1 MIAIETK
8 GGAMKIKEIVPRV
21 LSWEIEG
28 GFRNPVMT
36 WTHKNVVLVFVICDD
51 GTVGVGECWAS
62 GADPRAL
69 VATLEDDVA
78 PRLIGADPLAI
89 GTAWEGTNK
98 LAHISARHGILR
110 AAIAGIDIALWD
122 IMGKA
127 AGLPVWKL
135 LGGFTDR
142 VFPYASAGLYAPGK
156 TPEDQGQEMADYVA
170 KGFEGVKMKIGGA
183 SFDEDAARVK
193 AVREAIGPDRRLM
206 IDALCVMTPYQA
218 MRFAAAVE
226 SYDIYWFEQPVKAD
240 DIRGLATVNQ
250 HGPIPV
256 SANENAYDRTH
267 FRELITEDAA
277 RFIQFDVLVLGGLTE
292 GRRIAALAEA
302 WHLPVTLH
310 HAASVVCMAANL
322 HLAAGVPNCD
332 SVEYHM
338 LHQWLFDHAPGSGW
352 ALENGY
358 IRMGDEPGL
367 GLNLTPDSF

>member
-1 MIAIETK
+1 
-8 GGAMKIKEIVPRV
+8 MKIKEIVPRV

-36 WTHKNVVLVFVICDD
+36 WTHKNVVLVFVICDN

-78 PRLIGADPLAI
+78 PRLIGADPLTI
-89 GTAWEGTNK
+89 GKAWEGSDN
-98 LAHISARHGILR
+98 LAHISARQGILR

-156 TPEDQGQEMADYVA
+156 TPDDQGREMADYVA

-183 SFDEDAARVK
+183 PFDEDVARVK

-206 IDALCVMTPYQA
+206 IDALCVMTPHQA
-218 MRFAAAVE
+218 MRFGAAVE
-226 SYDIYWFEQPVKAD
+226 PYDIYWFEQPVKAD

-250 HGPIPV
+250 RGSIPV
-256 SANENAYDRTH
+256 SANENAYDRSH

-292 GRRIAALAEA
+292 GRSIAAMAEA

-338 LHQWLFDHAPGSGW
+338 LHQWLFDHAPVGGW
-352 ALENGY
+352 TVENGH

-367 GLNLTPDSF
+367 GLNLQPDSF